1 MHDLDQLFID
11 GALFADQLTWHD
23 ALKELRSTTPIV
35 RVEAEGYRPFFALT
49 RHEDILSV
57 EKQPTTFANTLSA
70 VLEPI
75 ASFEQR
81 QASGLSIKTLIHM
94 DGHEHRAYRGVT
106 EQWFR
111 ASQIAALEARVRNLA
126 RAALDVMA
134 EAGNSCDFMV
144 DIARPFP
151 LHVIMS
157 ILGVDPS
164 DESRMMRLTQEL
176 FSPTDPELG
185 RDEGTTEAVMEV
197 LLDFFTYFQAMTADR
212 RQSPGNDL
220 ATVIANGTVDGE
232 PLGDLE
238 TVSYYTLVATAGH
251 DTTSYSLAG
260 GMLALLENP
269 DQLQILRDDRS
280 LITNAV
286 DEMIRW
292 SSPVRQF
299 TRTATQ
305 NTTVGGVDIAEGD
318 MLLLSYPS
326 GNRDEAVFEEPFRF
340 DVRRDNSD
348 KHLAFGFGRHF
359 CLGAS
364 LARMELRIFLEE
376 FLDRVSSIHLDGEAA
391 WSHSPFVS
399 GVKHLPVK
407 YELTK

>member
-11 GALFADQLTWHD
+11 GALFANQLTWHN

-35 RVEAEGYRPFFALT
+35 RVEAEGYQPFYALT

-94 DGHEHRAYRGVT
+94 DGHEHHAYRGVT

-111 ASQIAALEARVRNLA
+111 ASQIAALEARVRSLA
-126 RAALDVMA
+126 TAALDVMA
-134 EAGNSCDFMV
+134 NADGSCDFMV

-157 ILGVDPS
+157 ILGVDPA

-197 LLDFFTYFQAMTADR
+197 LMDFFTYFQAMTADR
-212 RQSPGNDL
+212 RQRPGDDL
-220 ATVIANGTVDGE
+220 ATVIANGTVDSE

-260 GMLALLENP
+260 GMLALLQNP
-269 DQLQILRDDRS
+269 DQMQMLRDDRS
-280 LITNAV
+280 LISNAV

-299 TRTATQ
+299 TRTTTQ
-305 NTTVGGVDIAEGD
+305 STSVGGVDIAEGE

-326 GNRDEAVFEEPFRF
+326 GNRDEAVFKEPFSF
-340 DVRRDNSD
+340 DVQRDNAD

-364 LARMELRIFLEE
+364 LARMELHIFLEE
-376 FLDRVSSIHLDGEAA
+376 FLDRISSIHLDGEAS
-391 WSHSPFVS
+391 WSHSSFVS
-399 GVKHLPVK
+399 GVKHLPVRFEMSK
-407 YELTK
+407 

>member
-1 MHDLDQLFID
+1 MQDLDQLFID

-23 ALKELRSTTPIV
+23 TLKELRANSPIV
-35 RVEAEGYRPFFALT
+35 HVEAEGYQPFYALT

-57 EKQPTTFANTLSA
+57 ERQPNIFANTLSA

-94 DGHEHRAYRGVT
+94 DGHEHHAYRGVT

-111 ASQIAALEARVRNLA
+111 ASQIAALETRVQSLA
-126 RAALDVMA
+126 TAALDVMSA
-134 EAGNSCDFMV
+134 AGGSCDFMV

-164 DESRMMRLTQEL
+164 DERRMMRLTQEL

-185 RDEGTTEAVMEV
+185 RDEGTTDAVMEV
-197 LLDFFTYFQAMTADR
+197 LLDFFTYFQAMTANR
-212 RQSPGNDL
+212 RQHPGDDL
-220 ATVIANGTVDGE
+220 ATVIATGTVDSE

-260 GMLALLENP
+260 GMLALLQNP
-269 DQLQILRDDRS
+269 EQLQMLRDDRS
-280 LITNAV
+280 LIPNAV

-305 NTTVGGVDIAEGD
+305 DTCVSGVDIAEGE

-326 GNRDEAVFEEPFRF
+326 GNRDEAVFSEPFLF
-340 DVRRDNSD
+340 DVQREHAD

-376 FLDRVSSIHLDGEAA
+376 FLDRVSNIQLDGEAS
-391 WSHSPFVS
+391 WSHSSFVS
-399 GVKHLPVK
+399 GVKHLPVR
-407 YELTK
+407 YEMAQ